1 MILQRHRALRLTA
14 DLLLHVKRHIQLVR
28 ESGLLQLILR
38 CPAFGRLL
46 FASRQWGES
55 NCSGTNGVI
64 TFPIAANVKVMFSN
78 DIVYADYT
86 KMDAARVLTI
96 ISEGITSSG
105 VKYVVNIENI
115 GSFWWFG
122 IFSTKKI

>member
-46 FASRQWGES
+46 FASRQWGIAKEADH
-55 NCSGTNGVI
+55 T
-64 TFPIAANVKVMFSN
+64 TYEFPLA
-78 DIVYADYT
+78 
-86 KMDAARVLTI
+86 
-96 ISEGITSSG
+96 
-105 VKYVVNIENI
+105 
-115 GSFWWFG
+115 
-122 IFSTKKI
+122 FSTKAFITVGTHVGTNTKNAMFIPHIDIKSRSSFVATFEQSPTTAWMYYIAIGY